1 MRSDYDNDLLPD
13 SHGNGLT
20 LIMTGEIWDVL
31 GFEIRRVLLLSLTVP
46 LVSSSSTNWFPHQ
59 WCTQSTLAVQSQHL
73 HWTPN
78 THFWFVHLIVL
89 QLKCWDKE
97 ALKGTWST
105 DGNQEKSLTGRH
117 PSFLVESAADSWWV
131 RHLMPP
137 QTKWKWKQSVLL
149 QCPFDMYI
157 YIFVC
162 TLQMQSFCCWL
173 FTYLSICFRVQQ
185 KMGFT
190 FLAKDENGVK
200 NKRKNSQASSA
211 KNR

>member
-1 MRSDYDNDLLPD
+1 MCWGLRFVVFYYFHSLYLSSHPLQLTD
-13 SHGNGLT
+13 SHING
-20 LIMTGEIWDVL
+20 V
-31 GFEIRRVLLLSLTVP
+31 LSLP
-46 LVSSSSTNWFPHQ
+46 WLSS
-59 WCTQSTLAVQSQHL
+59 HL

-78 THFWFVHLIVL
+78 THFWLAQLIVL

-137 QTKWKWKQSVLL
+137 QTKWKQKQSVLL

-157 YIFVC
+157 YTFVC